1 MMCWR
6 HPLSASGAVVLL
18 DDQVADYVDGGRRQ
32 PPGAHYL
39 EVPRGVL
46 VRTGFWLAFN
56 RATHRAA
63 RLYLVATRSP
73 ILPQGQEAP
82 ALLAY
87 LSRAANTCYLGH
99 VELLEDGQL
108 CLQPFMHEDH
118 PPLPLDDQLAY
129 VGQVVAAS

>member
-1 MMCWR
+1 MMKCWR

-18 DDQVADYVDGGRRQ
+18 DDQVAAYVDGGRRQ

-39 EVPRGVL
+39 EVPRGAL

-63 RLYLVATRSP
+63 RLYLVATRLP

-99 VELLEDGQL
+99 VEQLDGRL
-108 CLQPFMHEDH
+108 CLQPFLHEDH
-118 PPLPLDDQLAY
+118 PPLPLDQLTY